1 MSDEKKKPLS
11 PRQEILPPEKKS
23 SSSPLKP
30 HNPDGVIDAAVS
42 GFVARAKARSI
53 DANNRMREAQLRN
66 IKLSTDIA
74 YALGDNV
81 RAWAELADIDA
92 ILDADRRQREYRAL
106 VARIT
111 REHEITRLDHETTE
125 LEMKTEL
132 LRQAKR
138 RQAQEI
144 DRENQRAAS
153 LDAEEHWKNKTAE
166 EDARNQFAMAERN
179 RVMNETISSVIIET
193 RHEIEKATAAEAKYK
208 LLRVLGV
215 LQRMQGQPKQRSSDP
230 EVLKKLI
237 AKFKNRQK
245 LASDRHDHTEA
256 GLYNIVIGELEAQ
269 LDEVKGSSGEEP

>member
-1 MSDEKKKPLS
+1 MSDDKKKPVA
-11 PRQEILPPEKKS
+11 PRQEILPPEKKNP
-23 SSSPLKP
+23 SPFKP

-66 IKLSTDIA
+66 IKLTTENII
-74 YALGDNV
+74 ALGHQM

-92 ILDADRRQREYRAL
+92 IIDGDRRQREFSAL
-106 VARIT
+106 IARVT
-111 REHEITRLDHETTE
+111 RENEITRLEHETAE
-125 LEMKTEL
+125 LEMKTEEL
-132 LRQAKR
+132 KQKKR

-153 LDAEEHWKNKTAE
+153 LDAEERWKNKTAE

-179 RVMNETISSVIIET
+179 RVMNETISAVIIET

-237 AKFKNRQK
+237 AKFKNRQN
-245 LASDRHDHTEA
+245 LASVRHDHTEA
-256 GLYNIVIGELEAQ
+256 GLYNIIIGELEAQ
-269 LDEVKGSSGEEP
+269 LDEINGSSGEEP